1 MIVTKAPSKTGVV
14 NLNMRDGILI
24 GIDAGTSVIKS
35 VAFTLE
41 GRQLAVAALP
51 NEYVNLPN
59 GGVEQDMTRT
69 WVDTA
74 KSLRLLA
81 EKVPRLADRAVAI
94 GVTGQGDGTW
104 LMDKDGAPV
113 CPAWLWLDSRAAS
126 IAEEF
131 MAHPSY
137 ADHYKRTGTGINAC
151 QQSTHLAWMK
161 RHTPEIIARASSAHH
176 CKDWLYYNLTGQRVT
191 DPSEAIYTFG
201 LYSNRKY
208 EPDVL
213 DAMGAGDLKRLLP
226 PIVDGSIESS
236 PLSKSAASLTGL
248 KAGTPVSL
256 GYLDVICCGVGGGL
270 YDPKGRTGC
279 TIVGSTGMHMR
290 MRTSSDVKLNTE
302 MSGYTMCFPA
312 PDTVAQMQSNMAST
326 LNIDWLLDLAIGILK
341 DQGVT
346 RERKDLLKGLDDKI
360 LAEPAGRVMFHPYI
374 SQAGERGPFLEPS
387 ARATFTGLEQ
397 GMGFDAMMRGVFEG
411 LCFAARDCYEAM
423 GGPPEEIR
431 VTGGAARSG
440 ALRSMLASALKAPVR
455 AVSRE
460 EAGAAG
466 AVMMA
471 AIQQKMYP
479 DMAAATAA
487 WVDPAL
493 GTCTMPDHSLSR
505 MFDANYPHYRDMR
518 EKLRPIW
525 RGLKEARSHA

>member
-1 MIVTKAPSKTGVV
+1 MK
-14 NLNMRDGILI
+14 DGILI

-35 VAFTLE
+35 VAFTLD
-41 GRQLAVAALP
+41 GQQLAVAALP

-59 GGVEQDMTRT
+59 GGVEQDMPRT

-81 EKVPRLADRAVAI
+81 EKVPRLAERAVAL

-104 LMDKDGAPV
+104 LMDRHGTPV

-131 MAHPSY
+131 MAHPDY
-137 ADHYKRTGTGINAC
+137 AGHYRRTGTGINAC
-151 QQSTHLAWMK
+151 QQSIHLAWMK
-161 RHTPEIIARASSAHH
+161 RHAPEIIARAATAHH
-176 CKDWLYYNLTGQRVT
+176 CKDWLYYNLTGARVT

-201 LYSNRKY
+201 LYANRQY
-208 EPDVL
+208 QPDIL
-213 DAMGAGDLKRLLP
+213 DALGAGDLKRLLP
-226 PIVDGSIESS
+226 PMVDGSIESAA
-236 PLSKSAASLTGL
+236 LSASAAKATGL
-248 KAGTPVSL
+248 KEGLPVSL

-270 YDPKGRTGC
+270 YDPHGKAGC

-290 MRTSSDVKLNTE
+290 MRKASDVKLNAE

-326 LNIDWLLDLAIGILK
+326 LNIDWLLDLAIGILR
-341 DQGVT
+341 DQGVA
-346 RERKDLLKGLDDKI
+346 RERKDLLKGLDEKI
-360 LAEPAGRVMFHPYI
+360 LAQPAGRVLFHPYI

-397 GMGFDAMMRGVFEG
+397 GMGFAAMMRGVFEG
-411 LCFAARDCYEAM
+411 LCLAARDCYGAM
-423 GGPPEEIR
+423 GGPPEELR
-431 VTGGAARSG
+431 VTGGAARSV
-440 ALRSMLASALKAPVR
+440 ALRTMLASALKAPVR
-455 AVSRE
+455 NVSRE

-471 AIQQKMYP
+471 AVQQKIYP

-493 GTCTMPDHSLSR
+493 GPGTLPDHGMAK
-505 MFDANYPHYRDMR
+505 MFDTNYPLYRDMR
-518 EKLRPIW
+518 EKLRPVW
-525 RGLKEARSHA
+525 RGMRDAQHHA

>member
-1 MIVTKAPSKTGVV
+1 MTDKV
-14 NLNMRDGILI
+14 LI
-24 GIDAGTSVIKS
+24 GIDAGTSVIKA
-35 VAFTLE
+35 VAFALD
-41 GRQLAVAALP
+41 GQQLAVAALP

-59 GGVEQDMTRT
+59 GGVEQDMART
-69 WVDTA
+69 WRDA
-74 KSLRLLA
+74 AQSLVLLA
-81 EKVPRLADRAVAI
+81 EKVPDLAKRAVAL

-104 LMDKDGAPV
+104 LMDKEGEPV
-113 CPAWLWLDSRAAS
+113 CPAWLWLDSRGAS
-126 IAEEF
+126 IAADF
-131 MAHPSY
+131 MAHPAY
-137 ADHYKRTGTGINAC
+137 AAHYMRTGTGINAC
-151 QQSTHLAWMK
+151 QQNIHLAWMK
-161 RHTPEIIARASSAHH
+161 RHMPSVLVRAASAHH
-176 CKDWLYYNLTGQRVT
+176 CKDWLYFKLTGERVT

-201 LYSNRKY
+201 DFRDRTYH
-208 EPDVL
+208 PDVL
-213 DAMGAGDLKRLLP
+213 DELDAGDLKRLLP
-226 PIVDGSIESS
+226 PIVDGTQDAA
-236 PLSKSAASLTGL
+236 PLSAAAAKATGL
-248 KAGTPVSL
+248 PSGLPVIL

-270 YDPKGRTGC
+270 YDPAGRAGC

-290 MRTSSDVKLNTE
+290 MRKTSDVKLNAE

-346 RERKDLLKGLDDKI
+346 RERRDLLQGLDEKI
-360 LAEPAGRVMFHPYI
+360 LRESPGRVMFHPYI

-397 GMGFDAMMRGVFEG
+397 GMGFAALMRGVFEG
-411 LCFAARDCYEAM
+411 LCLAARDCYEAM
-423 GGPPEEIR
+423 GGAPDEVR

-440 ALRSMLASALKAPVR
+440 ALRTMLASALNAPVR
-455 AVSRE
+455 TVSRE

-471 AIQQKMYP
+471 AVQQKIYP

-493 GTCTMPDHSLSR
+493 GIATPPDDALKR
-505 MFDANYPHYRDMR
+505 VFDSSYPLYKEMR
-518 EKLRPIW
+518 NSLRPVW
-525 RGLKEARSHA
+525 RGMRGIAPDA

>member
-1 MIVTKAPSKTGVV
+1 MK
-14 NLNMRDGILI
+14 DGLLI

-35 VAFTLE
+35 VAFTLD
-41 GRQLAVAALP
+41 GQQLAVAALP

-59 GGVEQDMTRT
+59 GGVEQDMART
-69 WVDTA
+69 WADAA
-74 KSLRLLA
+74 KSLQLLA
-81 EKVPRLADRAVAI
+81 EKVPRLADRTIAV

-104 LMDKDGAPV
+104 LMDKDGEPV

-131 MAHPSY
+131 MAHPDY
-137 ADHYKRTGTGINAC
+137 AAHYARTGTGINAC

-161 RHTPEIIARASSAHH
+161 RHAPEVIARAASAHH
-176 CKDWLYYNLTGQRVT
+176 CKDWLYYKLTGERVT

-201 LYSNRKY
+201 HYATRTY
-208 EPDVL
+208 EPAVL
-213 DAMGAGDLKRLLP
+213 DAMKASDLKRLLP
-226 PIVDGSIESS
+226 PMVDGTMESA
-236 PLSKSAASLTGL
+236 PLSAAAAKLTGL
-248 KAGTPVSL
+248 KAGTPISL

-270 YDPKGRTGC
+270 YDPAGRAGC
-279 TIVGSTGMHMR
+279 TIIGSTGMHMR
-290 MRTSSDVKLNTE
+290 MRKNSDVRLNSE
-302 MSGYTMCFPA
+302 RSGYTMCFPA
-312 PDTVAQMQSNMAST
+312 PETVAQMQSNMAST

-360 LAEPAGRVMFHPYI
+360 LAEAPGRVMFHPYI

-397 GMGFDAMMRGVFEG
+397 GMGFAALMRGVFEG
-411 LCFAARDCYEAM
+411 LCLAARDCYEAM
-423 GGPPEEIR
+423 GSSPEEVR
-431 VTGGAARSG
+431 VTGGAARSM
-440 ALRSMLASALKAPVR
+440 ALRTMLASALKAPVR

-471 AIQQKMYP
+471 AIQQKIYP
-479 DMAAATAA
+479 DMAAVTAA

-493 GTCTMPDHSLSR
+493 GQSVAPDHNLAKI
-505 MFDANYPHYRDMR
+505 FDGNFPLYREMR

-525 RGLKEARSHA
+525 RGMKEVRDRA